1 MANML
6 IYVQYMCILISVFT
20 EVNKKKKTFGKKG
33 RRATH
38 LKEQTSMAT

>member
-6 IYVQYMCILISVFT
+6 IYVQYMCILISGFT
-20 EVNKKKKTFGKKG
+20 GVNKIEDIWKKG

-38 LKEQTSMAT
+38 LKE